1 MRLLA
6 NLLNDGMADVWR
18 ALSHPLRREVL
29 TLLKGGGMTAGAL
42 GDRFDCA
49 APTLSAHLRTLLE
62 ADLVTVEAEG
72 SRRVYRLNATVA
84 EDALLGL
91 LRMLRVGEEA
101 GTPRE
106 GAGAAPE
113 AGS

>member
-1 MRLLA
+1 
-6 NLLNDGMADVWR
+6 MADVWR

-29 TLLKGGGMTAGAL
+29 TLLKGGGMTAGAI
-42 GDRFDCA
+42 GGRFDCA

-72 SRRVYRLNATVA
+72 SHRVYRLNATVA

-91 LRMLRVGEEA
+91 LRVLRVGEESSE
-101 GTPRE
+101 R
-106 GAGAAPE
+106 GAGHPASAAKP
-113 AGS
+113 